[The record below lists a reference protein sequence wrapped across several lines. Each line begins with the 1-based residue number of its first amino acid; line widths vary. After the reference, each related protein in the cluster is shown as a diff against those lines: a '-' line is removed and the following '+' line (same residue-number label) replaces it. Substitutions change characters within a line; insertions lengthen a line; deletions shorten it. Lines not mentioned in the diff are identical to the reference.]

1 LQQLAMSNLELVQKK
16 SEYEELHLQYI
27 QLEKK
32 YIAAKMELQ
41 LLKEQ
46 LES

>member
-1 LQQLAMSNLELVQKK
+1 MSNLELVQKK

-32 YIAAKMELQ
+32 YVAVKLELQ
-41 LLKEQ
+41 TLKEK
-46 LES
+46 LDS